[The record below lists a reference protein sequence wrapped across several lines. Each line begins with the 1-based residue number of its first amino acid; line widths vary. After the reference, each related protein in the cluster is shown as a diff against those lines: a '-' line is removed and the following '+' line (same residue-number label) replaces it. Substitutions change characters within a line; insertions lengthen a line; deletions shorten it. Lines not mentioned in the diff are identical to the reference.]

1 MLRAFYRCL
10 VRRRTLCRHIWCVFS
25 GENIKLEVPRNFQLS
40 YPLILNYLS
49 ILGFS
54 MPPWRWIEVKQWRES
69 LKIGGNYTM
78 KQFVWLPYKLFEDP
92 PILIRMCAPVDRF
105 DALRPGRDVETR
117 PETGDW
123 VHSSRIKYSTQSVC
137 HTKLMRWCC
146 MMLRSRDRKGIS
158 ELTQIRLIIKGK
170 ISFTRHFWGTFSFLI
185 VFVQNFIEEFFETC
199 FAHLALS
206 IKLY

>member
-1 MLRAFYRCL
+1 MLRALYRCL

-92 PILIRMCAPVDRF
+92 PFWSECAPLLTDLMRY
-105 DALRPGRDVETR
+105 APGGMSRLDQR
-117 PETGDW
+117 LETGCIPPGSNTRHNLS
-123 VHSSRIKYSTQSVC
+123 VTQS
-137 HTKLMRWCC
+137 WCGDAAWC
-146 MMLRSRDRKGIS
+146 SGPGIVRGYLNS
-158 ELTQIRLIIKGK
+158 LKYGW
-170 ISFTRHFWGTFSFLI
+170 S
-185 VFVQNFIEEFFETC
+185 
-199 FAHLALS
+199 
-206 IKLY
+206 

>member
-1 MLRAFYRCL
+1 MLRALYRCL

-105 DALRPGRDVETR
+105 DALRPGLDVETR
-117 PETGDW
+117 PETGCIPPGSNTRHNLS
-123 VHSSRIKYSTQSVC
+123 VTQS
-137 HTKLMRWCC
+137 WCGDAAWC
-146 MMLRSRDRKGIS
+146 SGPGIVRGYLNS
-158 ELTQIRLIIKGK
+158 LKYGW
-170 ISFTRHFWGTFSFLI
+170 S
-185 VFVQNFIEEFFETC
+185 
-199 FAHLALS
+199 
-206 IKLY
+206 